1 MLNFQ
6 LFCCFN
12 GPETFCL
19 EVGCMDQKA
28 CAAAE
33 GWHRDLEGEV
43 AVSDVMESYDLDP
56 VTAKAAGEMTNF
68 VVMVDKCW

>member
-1 MLNFQ
+1 
-6 LFCCFN
+6 
-12 GPETFCL
+12 
-19 EVGCMDQKA
+19 MDQKA

-56 VTAKAAGEMTNF
+56 VTAKAGEMTN
-68 VVMVDKCW
+68 